1 MRRTVLEVVEEIG
14 GYFGK
19 ERVTENR
26 PICQNVRFSVESYR
40 ILSSQRGMCNPGGS
54 PEVGLCGSS
63 LGRQKRS
70 GVIRLCGSTRTLGV
84 YRCVSIVRLVRSAVL
99 AFLVKL
105 ADAECTGSIPTG
117 VSQRHFVTFKMKCH
131 SAANIIWRLCLLR
144 GGTAGRAA
152 TRQTGGWVDSK

>member
-1 MRRTVLEVVEEIG
+1 MRLK
-14 GYFGK
+14 FGAPK
-19 ERVTENR
+19 AEWRNTAMR
-26 PICQNVRFSVESYR
+26 IYQN
-40 ILSSQRGMCNPGGS
+40 
-54 PEVGLCGSS
+54 
-63 LGRQKRS
+63 S
-70 GVIRLCGSTRTLGV
+70 GGV
-84 YRCVSIVRLVRSAVL
+84 YRCVSIIRLVSSAVL